1 MDNMTSEFNRFLM
14 MWERSMHRFGVIVS
28 QVTEEAYR
36 NIPVKS
42 DANFLGKR
50 VGEIM
55 IDTLV
60 RHLVV
65 AERHWLRTVVSCE
78 DGAEVPKPESIM
90 ANAELTHENAAAYY
104 QQEIGAAFEVLKTM
118 APEQLGKKLVW
129 DNNTYTVMG
138 FLWTVLSHHTYHLG
152 QIDLLMRQHGI
163 YPVDILS
170 PQAMG
175 PVALVG

>member
-1 MDNMTSEFNRFLM
+1 MDNMTPEFNRFLM
-14 MWERSMHRFGVIVS
+14 MWERSIHRFGVIVS
-28 QVTEEAYR
+28 QVTEEALR

-42 DANFLGKR
+42 DANFLGNR

-65 AERHWLRTVVSCE
+65 AERHWLRIVVDCE
-78 DGAEVPKPESIM
+78 DGAEVPKPESIV
-90 ANAELTHENAAAYY
+90 ANAELTHENAAEFY
-104 QQEIGAAFEVLKTM
+104 QQEIRAAFAELKKMT
-118 APEQLGKKLVW
+118 PQQLEKKLVW

-152 QIDLLMRQHGI
+152 QIDLLMRQNGI

-175 PVALVG
+175 PVELVG